1 MNKLEPTYLRY
12 IHDELNKGSISSD
25 NASSI
30 PHGFVG
36 LFEKSF
42 SSDIPL
48 TQRSSTLR
56 RLCLWALLKK
66 AVSSEFV
73 SEVLKEN
80 IDSTKVLID
89 TYSKWFNS
97 PEPGKYVLFHDR
109 LRSYLIQKLS
119 DHEVQRINEQLIAY
133 LEQSLES
140 FIGEESELYALEHLS
155 THMAVESG
163 LDNNYERLHDFVNR
177 EELWARQIKVSNEYK
192 WSQKGVQYGIKE
204 GARRHYE
211 MNTLTSTINSVKL
224 IQEERDSLKQILNLI
239 ISEDYLIGLSR
250 LERIPKNKILKL
262 ILLIIHELIFTD
274 YFDLKRKKEV
284 LSSTIS
290 ILDKIEESNIELSHN
305 KMSFYSNYGKYPCE
319 LILIYILELKKL
331 EINFNPLIEK
341 TRISGADL
349 ISLIENDGFCK
360 LNDGDFKSILNIIS
374 DKFHQIII
382 ICLLIKRTYLKKT
395 STSQSVIN
403 HIDFQSISNP
413 LCLMKNDKGS
423 IETGVYSHQNEF
435 KSINIDYEYLNER
448 FLNHIKIVFEDYN
461 YFNNLYK
468 EDKSVDNLNF
478 KYNPLDEIFDTII
491 NYSFL
496 TTIDVNILDLIELKI
511 DNYNHSRKFIA
522 ILIKLDKFKRAQ
534 NFIESSERT
543 DKFDLKSSN
552 HRSYDKDYCH
562 ILIKNHRLNI
572 NRTPLKSTLDI
583 TDVFFKALYFLGIAD
598 NYLDNGNVSDAK
610 KYFAKSEDQIPTWKD
625 YQNGLK
631 FGIIF
636 LRKHLTLISVYISFL
651 IKLDDD
657 KNISKYMDL
666 FLKINSLNSHRY
678 FKDNSNI
685 KRDNY
690 VNYVGLLTVLF
701 KSKLNLTLTDKIILN
716 FKKSI
721 SETADHFND
730 LKSTINSLPD
740 EIYLDFI
747 NIFIEVGIHGNYPKS
762 IILNLAYRH
771 FRTFKDFILFL
782 KTNAGIK
789 VSEGLLDILIF
800 LLENGDYDQIIIF
813 ILMNKKICIQHLKKV
828 LPFEKFKQAE
838 KAILTC
844 NSFKTELS
852 FNSLDEKPLSIKKIE
867 NPDTNSNIKK
877 VDFNEKYFENF
888 HKESNEIIELIEK
901 LNIQTNIER
910 RSFLTPQN
918 TKKLLME
925 IDSFDINK
933 KSILALPLI
942 GILYSLDI
950 VNENKIID
958 KTDRLKLFYSISLS
972 CLIDIETDLS
982 KGLRDKISWKFNNLK
997 LNINKT
1003 FDLLKNVLLDLLL
1016 LLPQRDM
1023 GDYGLVTSDIIEI
1036 VNLFIKED
1044 KVDLILQA
1052 SYEAKNIFDKLNK
1065 KTFSNPITGVIMPR
1079 DVCFIVWEEI
1089 FNELLKNKYYE
1100 EALSFS
1106 KLMQEN
1112 NKIARFK
1119 LIYMLEL
1126 ASTDSNK
1133 AKSFISE
1140 VIELIEKSDDIPI
1153 DHNIYSFNH
1162 EWPEKGHSF
1171 LRLADFCSK
1180 TNDPELSCRFIK
1192 RSLDEINLKYK
1203 NIEIE
1208 NLDLNSSMDYNT
1220 RINQQNLD
1228 FFKYKCIC
1236 EFIKIDLVDD
1246 AISLSNT
1253 MNINTVHELDAFFS
1267 SSNNFEGGKTL
1278 EITSY
1283 AKSRKE
1289 IANYFFNKLDVDKAV
1304 SFLLGDNK
1312 ISIIAKIYLVKN
1324 MLFNLNYF
1332 EFNKLYHFFSEE
1344 DLKSFFVSML
1354 FEKIE
1359 FSKKSLSDFMFLSKF
1374 GIGMSEGHYNSV
1386 IQKDLFMKYVGKK
1399 AQRVIDSGDDP
1410 SINILSN
1417 VYNII

>member
-25 NASSI
+25 NASSL

-36 LFEKSF
+36 LFEKAF

-66 AVSSEFV
+66 AVSIEFV

-80 IDSTKVLID
+80 TDSTKLLID

-119 DHEVQRINEQLIAY
+119 DHEVQGINEQLIAY

-140 FIGEESELYALEHLS
+140 SIGEESELYALEHLS

-163 LDNNYERLHDFVNR
+163 LDNNYERLHEFVNR
-177 EELWARQIKVSNEYK
+177 EDLWARQIKVSNEYK

-211 MNTLTSTINSVKL
+211 MNTLTSTFNSVKL

-239 ISEDYLIGLSR
+239 ISEDYLIGLGR
-250 LERIPKNKILKL
+250 LERVPKNKILKL

-274 YFDLKRKKEV
+274 YFDLKSKKEV

-290 ILDKIEESNIELSHN
+290 ILDKIEVSNIELSHN
-305 KMSFYSNYGKYPCE
+305 KMSFYSNYDKYPCE

-382 ICLLIKRTYLKKT
+382 ICLLIKRTHIKKI

-403 HIDFQSISNP
+403 HIDFGSNFYP
-413 LCLMKNDKGS
+413 LRLITNYKGS
-423 IETGVYSHQNEF
+423 GETGVYSPQNEF
-435 KSINIDYEYLNER
+435 KSINIDYEFLNER

-478 KYNPLDEIFDTII
+478 KYTPLDEIFDIII

-496 TTIDVNILDLIELKI
+496 RTIDVNILDLIELNI

-522 ILIKLDKFKRAQ
+522 ILIKFNKFKRAQ

-610 KYFAKSEDQIPTWKD
+610 KYFAKSEDQIPSWKD

-701 KSKLNLTLTDKIILN
+701 KSKLNFTLTDEIILN

-730 LKSTINSLPD
+730 LKSTIDTLPD

-747 NIFIEVGIHGNYPKS
+747 NIRIELGIHGNIPKS
-762 IILNLAYRH
+762 LILNYAYRH

-789 VSEGLLDILIF
+789 VSESLLDILIF
-800 LLENGDYDQIIIF
+800 LLKKGDYDHIIIF

-828 LPFEKFKQAE
+828 LPFEKFIQAE

-852 FNSLDEKPLSIKKIE
+852 LNSLDEKPLSIKKSQNLDII
-867 NPDTNSNIKK
+867 SNVKK
-877 VDFNEKYFENF
+877 VDLNEKYFENF
-888 HKESNEIIELIEK
+888 HKESNEIIGHIER

-910 RSFLTPQN
+910 RSFLTPHN

-925 IDSFDINK
+925 IDNFDFNK

-950 VNENKIID
+950 INENEIIE

-972 CLIDIETDLS
+972 CLLDIETNLS
-982 KGLRDKISWKFNNLK
+982 KGLRDKISWKFNNLN
-997 LNINKT
+997 LDINKT

-1016 LLPQRDM
+1016 SLPQRDM
-1023 GDYGLVTSDIIEI
+1023 ADIIGSDILEI
-1036 VNLFIKED
+1036 VKLFIQED

-1052 SYEAKNIFDKLNK
+1052 TYEAKNIFNKLNEE
-1065 KTFSNPITGVIMPR
+1065 TFTNPITGIKMPG
-1079 DVCFIVWEEI
+1079 DLCFIVWQDM

-1100 EALSFS
+1100 EALSIS
-1106 KLMQEN
+1106 KLMQEK

-1119 LIYMLEL
+1119 LIYMHEL
-1126 ASTDSNK
+1126 ASKDLSK

-1153 DHNIYSFNH
+1153 DHNIYSYNH

-1171 LRLADFCSK
+1171 LKLADFCSK
-1180 TNDPELSCRFIK
+1180 INEPELSYRFIK

-1208 NLDLNSSMDYNT
+1208 NLNLNSITEYKT

-1236 EFIKIDLVDD
+1236 EFIKIDLIDD

-1253 MNINTVHELDAFFS
+1253 MNINTVYDLDFFHS
-1267 SSNNFEGGKTL
+1267 GTKIAGLEASEFTL
-1278 EITSY
+1278 Y

-1312 ISIIAKIYLVKN
+1312 ISIIAKIYLIKN

-1386 IQKDLFMKYVGKK
+1386 LQKDLFMKYVGKK
-1399 AQRVIDSGDDP
+1399 ARKVIDSGDDT
-1410 SINILSN
+1410 SLNIISN
-1417 VYNII
+1417 VYNIIQ